1 MISFWLYN
9 LLSLTTACFEVPL
22 FLWLCKCQ
30 KTWGKQFMKSQNFHD
45 CGAPRHLWHLGFFK
59 NHLKLVNLI
68 LVHIFRNGTKTPKMT
83 NLYLHEDLFT
93 LWYSLWGKNKK
104 PAQNDHIWLV
114 VVLWRC
120 FLRWS
125 PAQDDHFWV
134 VPRVVITGL
143 TVMQNN
149 IGMKILKVYLSYKN
163 YSLS

>member
-30 KTWGKQFMKSQNFHD
+30 KTWGKQFMRSQNFHD
-45 CGAPRHLWHLGFFK
+45 CGAPWHLWHLGFFK

-93 LWYSLWGKNKK
+93 LWYSLWGKKQK
-104 PAQNDHIWLV
+104 TCSEWPHLAGS
-114 VVLWRC
+114 C
-120 FLRWS
+120 FMKVFFKMITCPRW
-125 PAQDDHFWV
+125 P
-134 VPRVVITGL
+134 L
-143 TVMQNN
+143 
-149 IGMKILKVYLSYKN
+149 LSGPKSGHHRFDCN
-163 YSLS
+163 AK